1 MSIHNSSSTIGACIP
16 HDPVALMLEVNR
28 SPVKLT
34 ALRGSF

>member
-16 HDPVALMLEVNR
+16 HDPVAQMLEVNR

-34 ALRGSF
+34 APRESF